1 MRHLLVFASCLPLF
15 SIVYDHQQGL
25 GQTVS
30 KYLYFYFYIYD
41 RYRMSGSDE
50 EGDYTLDIDQVTL
63 EDDAR
68 FQCQVSIY
76 CYLSLVTSYLSI
88 VCISSYNIYAGWR
101 GPRRGPGEVPVRGAD
116 GDGAARGS
124 RHPRRGRRG
133 QDPGGQ
139 GPQPRV
145 RVQGGQAR
153 RRGTQHYLWVS
164 SVHANE
170 RMHGLLKTSLA
181 K

>member
-1 MRHLLVFASCLPLF
+1 
-15 SIVYDHQQGL
+15 
-25 GQTVS
+25 
-30 KYLYFYFYIYD
+30 
-41 RYRMSGSDE
+41 MSGSDE

-76 CYLSLVTSYLSI
+76 CYLSI
-88 VCISSYNIYAGWR
+88 VCISSYNICAGWR
-101 GPRRGPGEVPVRGAD
+101 GARRGPGEVPVRGAD

-124 RHPRRGRRG
+124 RHPRRGGRG

-153 RRGTQHYLWVS
+153 RRGTEHYLWVS
-164 SVHANE
+164 SVHAND
-170 RMHGLLKTSLA
+170 RMHGLLKTSPA

>member
-1 MRHLLVFASCLPLF
+1 
-15 SIVYDHQQGL
+15 
-25 GQTVS
+25 
-30 KYLYFYFYIYD
+30 
-41 RYRMSGSDE
+41 MSGSDE

-76 CYLSLVTSYLSI
+76 CYLSIMCS
-88 VCISSYNIYAGWR
+88 SSYNIYAGRR
-101 GPRRGPGEVPVRGAD
+101 GARRGPGQVPVRGAD
-116 GDGAARGS
+116 GDGAARGP
-124 RHPRRGRRG
+124 RHPRRGGRG

-153 RRGTQHYLWVS
+153 RRGTVQIIILSPNIS
-164 SVHANE
+164 SCE
-170 RMHGLLKTSLA
+170 RKNACSFKNQTSKTTNNTVVA
-181 K
+181 DPI

>member
-1 MRHLLVFASCLPLF
+1 MGWGGTLGTGHTTQTL
-15 SIVYDHQQGL
+15 SI
-25 GQTVS
+25 
-30 KYLYFYFYIYD
+30 YLSIYLSTYLSIYD

-76 CYLSLVTSYLSI
+76 CYLSIMCS
-88 VCISSYNIYAGWR
+88 SSYNIYAGRR
-101 GPRRGPGEVPVRGAD
+101 GARRGPGEVPVRGAN
-116 GDGAARGS
+116 GDGAARGP
-124 RHPRRGRRG
+124 RHPRRGGRG

-153 RRGTQHYLWVS
+153 RRGTHDYLWVS

-170 RMHGLLKTSLA
+170 RMHVLLKTRPT